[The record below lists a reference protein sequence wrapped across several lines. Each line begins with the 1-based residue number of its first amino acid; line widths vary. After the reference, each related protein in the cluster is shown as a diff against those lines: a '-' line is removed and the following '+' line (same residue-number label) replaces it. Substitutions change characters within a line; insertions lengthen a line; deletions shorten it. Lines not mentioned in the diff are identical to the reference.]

1 MIDNFNIF
9 GGYHL
14 ISLLIP
20 VLIITLFIYIAKKYD
35 VKRSSIILAIVI
47 ILIRS
52 VRYVFDISID
62 EFKLID
68 LVSMHIC
75 HIDLFVLLICLF
87 KPNRKLFVFT
97 FLIGIPT
104 ALAVALFPGRIH
116 PEPGLIRAI
125 FFIMSHTMLVMGSI
139 YLLIVYKF
147 EIKKSDLKLYYLI
160 SLIGIIVIY
169 FVNILLNTN
178 YMYLVTAP
186 AGTVLESLSNATGS
200 FYVLS
205 IYLILTSLFSLLY
218 GIYLIIKRIV

>member
-1 MIDNFNIF
+1 
-9 GGYHL
+9 
-14 ISLLIP
+14 
-20 VLIITLFIYIAKKYD
+20 
-35 VKRSSIILAIVI
+35 
-47 ILIRS
+47 
-52 VRYVFDISID
+52 
-62 EFKLID
+62 
-68 LVSMHIC
+68 
-75 HIDLFVLLICLF
+75 
-87 KPNRKLFVFT
+87 
-97 FLIGIPT
+97 
-104 ALAVALFPGRIH
+104 
-116 PEPGLIRAI
+116 
-125 FFIMSHTMLVMGSI
+125 MLVMGSI

-178 YMYLVTAP
+178 YMYLITAP